1 MRRALAAALAALVA
15 CAPPATAP
23 TASPA
28 TTATQTASTSPQ
40 TAAATPTPAPTP
52 SPRIGPAVVE
62 NVQLV
67 AAGLEVPWAVAQAP
81 DGRLF
86 VTERPGRVRIVRLGG
101 GGLQAQP
108 WANVPAR
115 ANPDAER
122 GLLGIALDPD
132 FARNSFVYLYYS

>member
-1 MRRALAAALAALVA
+1 MRRALAAALATIVA
-15 CAPPATAP
+15 CASPVTIPNG
-23 TASPA
+23 SPA
-28 TTATQTASTSPQ
+28 TTGSQTARPSAL
-40 TAAATPTPAPTP
+40 TATATPTPTPTP
-52 SPRIGPAVVE
+52 SPRLGPAVVE
-62 NVQLV
+62 NVQLI
-67 AAGLEVPWAVAQAP
+67 ASGLEVPWAVAQAP

-101 GGLQAQP
+101 GGLQPQP

-132 FARNSFVYLYYS
+132 FARNGFVYLY